1 MSQPGIRTPHLGTRA
16 GVRLER
22 LKPVGQWL
30 LVALVLF
37 FLGRVLARRWD
48 ELRTIEWQ
56 INLPLLVC
64 SYLLLGAAWLALVAN
79 WRWLMLHMGASL
91 RMGTAWRIWFLSNI
105 VRYIPGNVWQFL
117 GMVYLCEKEGI
128 SRTRT
133 LASILVYQTASVASG
148 LLAAG
153 AVYLL
158 AGQDMGRLGGE
169 SGSLQI
175 LSGRLPLW
183 AGLGLVAGASLLSL
197 TVCMP
202 PVMNAFLRSLFRLL
216 RRQPVQIELSVGD
229 LARFFA
235 QRLAIWALQGL
246 GFALFVRSV
255 YPASLG
261 LFPVLAAA
269 FVLSWVIGFVSLLT
283 PSGLGVRE
291 ASQTALLA
299 TVLPL
304 PVSVAL
310 ALTSR
315 LWLIVGEIAGAG
327 IGLIL
332 GRREQRR
339 DRPAAQPT
347 PPQEV
352 SGDSVA
358 H

>member
-1 MSQPGIRTPHLGTRA
+1 MSQPGARSPQPGPRA
-16 GVRLER
+16 GSSLAR

-37 FLGRVLARRWD
+37 FLGRVLARRW
-48 ELRTIEWQ
+48 
-56 INLPLLVC
+56 
-64 SYLLLGAAWLALVAN
+64 LALVVN
-79 WRWLMLHMGASL
+79 WRWLMVHMGASL
-91 RMGTAWRIWFLSNI
+91 RMGAAWRIWFLSNI
-105 VRYIPGNVWQFL
+105 VRYVPGNVWQFL

-128 SRTRT
+128 GRTRT

-169 SGSLQI
+169 SGSLQV
-175 LSGRLPLW
+175 LSGRLPFW
-183 AGLGLVAGASLLSL
+183 AGMGLVAAASLLSL
-197 TVCMP
+197 AVCLP
-202 PVMNAFLRSLFRLL
+202 PVMNAFLRQLFRVL
-216 RRQPVQIELSVGD
+216 RRQPVQIELAVGD
-229 LARFFA
+229 LIRFFA
-235 QRLAIWALQGL
+235 QRLAIWVLQGL
-246 GFALFVRSV
+246 GFAVFVRSV
-255 YPASLG
+255 YPASLD

-299 TVLPL
+299 TALPL

-315 LWLIVGEIAGAG
+315 LWLITGEVAGAG

-332 GRREQRR
+332 GCLEKWR
-339 DRPAAQPT
+339 DRPSAQPA
-347 PPQEV
+347 PPQEIP
-352 SGDSVA
+352 GDTVA